1 MSIFSNVSIE
11 KPNKS
16 VFNLSHSKK
25 LTATAG
31 EIVPVFCQYTMP
43 GDKFNINVSTF
54 ARTLAMLSPMM
65 QNVQID
71 IHFFNVPLRLIWSR
85 WERFISGP
93 ERPKRYGGTDE
104 QEPVHP
110 YSDTRQIVHS
120 ALIAAQSTIKP
131 SDSDIS
137 KRVAYHTFIKKYYGS
152 GSLADYFGFPTFSDD
167 EINKILHNYTYDN
180 PLNVDNSVK
189 IDLFPFLAYAK
200 IYNDW
205 FRDENLIDPIPILYD
220 GKDSSFNYSD
230 IPYPENDEDLSYWMP
245 LRSRAWKKD
254 YFTSALP
261 FPQRGDDVLL
271 PLVNSDPSTNV
282 AKPYLDVIAN
292 NVTIDNSDIVDSSD
306 VRVSNSKLSSISQS
320 PSAGQTSS
328 TWNINDLKA
337 DISNLRSST
346 IIEIRRAFALQKWF
360 ENSARL
366 GARYIEQ
373 MLAHF
378 GVQSS
383 DARLQRPEFL
393 GGMSVPLSVDSV
405 VQTSSTTQD
414 SPQGNQSGIG
424 TAIGGNHICKVFCE
438 EHSLII
444 GLMTIRPQSQYIL
457 GLPRQFNMFERFDFP
472 FPEFANIGEQAIL
485 RQEIYCPTNLIG
497 HKSYKE
503 TFGYAPRYSEFKFI
517 PSTVHGEFK
526 DSLNYWTM
534 ARRCTPYL
542 NKDFIEITNAK
553 EANNRPFAFNDSE
566 HQYIVQLNFDVT
578 AVRPLPYYSVPGYLD
593 H

>member
-1 MSIFSNVSIE
+1 MSIFSKVSIE

-43 GDKFNINVSTF
+43 GDKFNINVGTF

-93 ERPKRYGGTDE
+93 ERPKRFGGKDDP
-104 QEPVHP
+104 EPVHP
-110 YSDTRQIVHS
+110 YTDCNQIVS
-120 ALIAAQSTIKP
+120 AAITEAQQSLDPSATPEQKKASYSKAIK
-131 SDSDIS
+131 
-137 KRVAYHTFIKKYYGS
+137 RYFGS
-152 GSLADYFGFPTFSDD
+152 GSLADYYGFPTYSEE
-167 EINKILHNYTYDN
+167 EISTILTNYTYGQ

-189 IDLFPFLAYAK
+189 IDLFPYLAYAK

-205 FRDENLIDPIPILYD
+205 YRDENLIDPIPILYD
-220 GKDSSFNYSD
+220 GKTSNPDYSD
-230 IPYPENDEDLSYWMP
+230 VPYPENEEDLWNWFK

-271 PLVNSDPSTNV
+271 PLVNYNPDTQQTTTQLPVNG
-282 AKPYLDVIAN
+282 N
-292 NVTIDNSDIVDSSD
+292 GVTIEH
-306 VRVSNSKLSSISQS
+306 
-320 PSAGQTSS
+320 PSATGNVVLDDDSYLKPVASENRTF
-328 TWNINDLKA
+328 NISNLQA

-405 VQTSSTTQD
+405 VQTSSTTVD

-485 RQEIYCPTNLIG
+485 RQEILCKTHYIG
-497 HKSYKE
+497 NKSYKE

-534 ARRCTPYL
+534 ARNCSPYL

-553 EANNRPFAFNDSE
+553 EANNRPFAYHDSE

>member
-110 YSDTRQIVHS
+110 YSDTRQIVSS
-120 ALIAAQSTIKP
+120 ALIAANSSFRPGATDPEKNEIRHK
-131 SDSDIS
+131 
-137 KRVAYHTFIKKYYGS
+137 FIKKYYGS
-152 GSLADYFGFPTFSDD
+152 GSLADYFGFPTFSDSQID
-167 EINKILHNYTYDN
+167 DILFNYIDGN
-180 PLNVDNSVK
+180 PLQVDNSVK

-220 GKDSSFNYSD
+220 GKDPNTNYSD
-230 IPYPENDEDLSYWMP
+230 TPYPENEEDLSYWFP

-271 PLVNSDPSTNV
+271 PLVNTDPTTNV
-282 AKPYLDVIAN
+282 SKPYLDINANNITIAN
-292 NVTIDNSDIVDSSD
+292 TKVSSSNDVSVIQSKLTSTSNSGTNSSKWNIDN
-306 VRVSNSKLSSISQS
+306 
-320 PSAGQTSS
+320 
-328 TWNINDLKA
+328 LKA

-405 VQTSSTTQD
+405 VQTSSTTTE

-424 TAIGGNHICKVFCE
+424 TAIGGNHICKCFCE

-485 RQEIYCPTNLIG
+485 RQEIYCPTHVIG
-497 HKSYKE
+497 HKTYKE

-566 HQYIVQLNFDVT
+566 HQYIVQVNFDVT

>member
-1 MSIFSNVSIE
+1 MSIFDSVSIE
-11 KPNKS
+11 KPKKS
-16 VFNLSHSKK
+16 VFNLSHTRK

-43 GDKFNINVSTF
+43 GDTFNINVSTF

-71 IHFFNVPLRLIWSR
+71 IHFFNVPLRILWQK

-93 ERPKRYGGTDE
+93 ERPARWSGQLDD
-104 QEPVHP
+104 EPVHP
-110 YSDTRQIVHS
+110 YTTARSIVNAISSVGFSQIDPTLS
-120 ALIAAQSTIKP
+120 PEQKLLEQANI
-131 SDSDIS
+131 
-137 KRVAYHTFIKKYYGS
+137 IKKYFGS
-152 GSLADYFGFPTFSDD
+152 GSLADYFGFPTYTKS
-167 EINKILHNYTYDN
+167 EIK
-180 PLNVDNSVK
+180 NVIDRLQGLQIDNSVK

-205 FRDENLIDPIPILYD
+205 YRDENLIDPIPILYD
-220 GKDSSFNYSD
+220 GKVPGNF
-230 IPYPENDEDLSYWMP
+230 PEGEPENEEDIFEFLK

-271 PLVNSDPSTNV
+271 PLVN
-282 AKPYLDVIAN
+282 Y
-292 NVTIDNSDIVDSSD
+292 NSETH
-306 VRVSNSKLSSISQS
+306 
-320 PSAGQTSS
+320 QTSDELPISGTAEVQSQNKESGTALFKDNGLLAHSSGS
-328 TWNINDLKA
+328 TYFNLYGLKA
-337 DISNLRSST
+337 DISSLRSST

-373 MLAHF
+373 MLSHF
-378 GVQSS
+378 GVKSS
-383 DARLQRPEFL
+383 DARLQRPEFI

-405 VQTSSTTQD
+405 VQTSSSTVD
-414 SPQGNQSGIG
+414 SPQGNQSGVG
-424 TAIGGNHICKVFCE
+424 TAVGGNHIAKYFCE

-444 GLMTIRPQSQYIL
+444 GLLTIRPQSQYIL
-457 GLPRQFNMFERFDFP
+457 GIPRQFNMFERFDFP

-485 RQEIYCPTNLIG
+485 KQELFCPLDHIG
-497 HKSYKE
+497 YKE
-503 TFGYAPRYSEFKFI
+503 YKTTFGYTPRYSEFKFI

-526 DSLNYWTM
+526 EELNYWTM
-534 ARRCTPYL
+534 ARKCTPYL
-542 NKDFIEITNAK
+542 NRSFIEITNAK
-553 EANNRPFAFNDSE
+553 ESNNRPFAYTDSQ
-566 HQYIVQLNFDVT
+566 HQYIIQCNFDVS
-578 AVRPLPYYSVPGYLD
+578 AVRPLPYFSTPGYLD

>member
-93 ERPKRYGGTDE
+93 ERPKRYGGNEE

-110 YSDTRQIVHS
+110 YSDTRQIVS
-120 ALIAAQSTIKP
+120 AALLDAQSSFRPGATDPEIKE
-131 SDSDIS
+131 IRH
-137 KRVAYHTFIKKYYGS
+137 KFVKKYYGS
-152 GSLADYFGFPTFSDD
+152 GSLADYFGFPTLRDSEIDD
-167 EINKILHNYTYDN
+167 ILFNYIDGN
-180 PLNVDNSVK
+180 PLQVDNSVK

-220 GKDSSFNYSD
+220 GKDTTFNYSD
-230 IPYPENDEDLSYWMP
+230 IPYPENDEDLWNWFK

-271 PLVNSDPSTNV
+271 PLVNTDPTTNV
-282 AKPYLDVIAN
+282 AKPYLDINGN
-292 NVTIDNSDIVDSSD
+292 NVTIENTKVSSSND
-306 VRVSNSKLSSISQS
+306 VSVIQSKLTATSTSGTNSSK
-320 PSAGQTSS
+320 
-328 TWNINDLKA
+328 WNIDNLRA

-405 VQTSSTTQD
+405 VQTSATTTD

-485 RQEIYCPTNLIG
+485 RQEIYCPTHRIG
-497 HKSYKE
+497 YKNYKE

-534 ARRCTPYL
+534 ARSCTPYL

-553 EANNRPFAFNDSE
+553 NANNRPFAFTDSE

>member
-93 ERPKRYGGTDE
+93 ERPKRYGGTEE

-110 YSDTRQIVHS
+110 YTDTRQIVS
-120 ALIAAQSTIKP
+120 AALTDADTTEIPDVPETEKKAT
-131 SDSDIS
+131 
-137 KRVAYHTFIKKYYGS
+137 YHKFIKKYYGS

-167 EINKILHNYTYDN
+167 EINVILKNYN
-180 PLNVDNSVK
+180 SGAPINVDNSVK
-189 IDLFPFLAYAK
+189 IDLFPFLAYSK

-205 FRDENLIDPIPILYD
+205 FRDENLIDPIPILFD
-220 GKDSSFNYSD
+220 GKDSNTDYSD
-230 IPYPENDEDLSYWMP
+230 IPYPENAEDLSYWFN

-271 PLVNSDPSTNV
+271 PLVNTDPTTNV
-282 AKPYLDVIAN
+282 AKPYLDINGNNITIAN
-292 NVTIDNSDIVDSSD
+292 PNIQNTSNVDVSERNLSAVDQ
-306 VRVSNSKLSSISQS
+306 SQ
-320 PSAGQTSS
+320 GRHYDK
-328 TWNINDLKA
+328 WNIYDLKA

-405 VQTSSTTQD
+405 VQTSSTTTD

-424 TAIGGNHICKVFCE
+424 TAIGGNHICKFFCE

-485 RQEIYCPTNLIG
+485 RQEIYCPTHYIG
-497 HKSYKE
+497 HKLYKE

-534 ARRCTPYL
+534 ARRCTPFL
-542 NKDFIEITNAK
+542 NQDFIEITNAK
-553 EANNRPFAFNDSE
+553 DANNRPFAFHDSE

>member
-93 ERPKRYGGTDE
+93 ERPKRYGGTEE

-110 YSDTRQIVHS
+110 YTDTRQIVN
-120 ALIAAQSTIKP
+120 AAYSDANSFISPSTTEPNKYQIRRKF
-131 SDSDIS
+131 
-137 KRVAYHTFIKKYYGS
+137 VKKYYGS
-152 GSLADYFGFPTFSDD
+152 GSLADYFGFPTFNDTELD
-167 EINKILHNYTYDN
+167 EIVGNYGN
-180 PLNVDNSVK
+180 PSQVDNSVK

-220 GKDSSFNYSD
+220 GKDPKTNYSD
-230 IPYPENDEDLSYWMP
+230 TPYPENEEDLSYWFK

-282 AKPYLDVIAN
+282 PKPYLDVSGEGVRLQTTKDNAN
-292 NVTIDNSDIVDSSD
+292 GVAIV
-306 VRVSNSKLSSISQS
+306 SKKLAAINPDAGA
-320 PSAGQTSS
+320 PSVD
-328 TWNINDLKA
+328 WNINNLKA

-378 GVQSS
+378 GVKSS

-405 VQTSSTTQD
+405 VQTSSTTTD

-485 RQEIYCPTNLIG
+485 RQEIFCPTSRIG
-497 HKSYKE
+497 HKTYKE

-553 EANNRPFAFNDSE
+553 EANNRPFAFTDSE
-566 HQYIVQLNFDVT
+566 HQYIIQLNFDVT

>member
-110 YSDTRQIVHS
+110 YSDTRQIVSS
-120 ALIAAQSTIKP
+120 ALMDGQTTVKP
-131 SDSDIS
+131 SDSDTAKKAI
-137 KRVAYHTFIKKYYGS
+137 YHKFIKQYYGS
-152 GSLADYFGFPTFSDD
+152 GSLADYFGFPTFSDE
-167 EINKILHNYTYDN
+167 EIDTILHNYTYGN
-180 PLNVDNSVK
+180 PINVDNSVK

-205 FRDENLIDPIPILYD
+205 FRDENLIDPIPILFD
-220 GKDSSFNYSD
+220 GKDTTTNYSD
-230 IPYPENDEDLSYWMP
+230 IPHPENDEDLSYWFK

-271 PLVNSDPSTNV
+271 PLVNSDPVTNV
-282 AKPYLDVIAN
+282 AKPYLDVDGSTSFIRN
-292 NVTIDNSDIVDSSD
+292 PLTNTND
-306 VRVSNSKLSSISQS
+306 VSVQNHKLTATGQD
-320 PSAGQTSS
+320 AGNTYQ
-328 TWNINDLKA
+328 TWNIENLKA

-405 VQTSSTTQD
+405 VQTSSTTTD

-485 RQEIYCPTNLIG
+485 RQEIYCPTHLLG
-497 HKSYKE
+497 QKTYKE

-553 EANNRPFAFNDSE
+553 EANNRPFAFTDSE

>member
-1 MSIFSNVSIE
+1 MSIFSKVAIE
-11 KPNKS
+11 QPNKS

-43 GDKFNINVSTF
+43 GDKFNINVGTF
-54 ARTLAMLSPMM
+54 ARTIAMLSPMM

-71 IHFFNVPLRLIWSR
+71 IHFFNVPLRLLWSR

-93 ERPKRYGGTDE
+93 ERPKRYGASDDDP
-104 QEPVHP
+104 EPVHP
-110 YSDTRQIVHS
+110 YTTTQTICY
-120 ALIAAQSTIKP
+120 AAFEAAAQTMP
-131 SDSDIS
+131 SSATDEQ
-137 KRVAYHTFIKKYYGS
+137 KKAHYKKYLKHYYGS
-152 GSLADYFGFPTFSDD
+152 GSLADYLGFPTFDDD
-167 EINKILHNYTYDN
+167 ELNLIVNKYN
-180 PLNVDNSVK
+180 PTNPIDVDNSVK
-189 IDLFPFLAYAK
+189 IDLFPYLAYTK

-205 FRDENLIDPIPILYD
+205 YRDENLIDPIPILF
-220 GKDSSFNYSD
+220 DSKP
-230 IPYPENDEDLSYWMP
+230 PYNDYNAQGQPTNESDLSYWLN

-271 PLVNSDPSTNV
+271 PLVNHNPLTN
-282 AKPYLDVIAN
+282 
-292 NVTIDNSDIVDSSD
+292 
-306 VRVSNSKLSSISQS
+306 
-320 PSAGQTSS
+320 QTSKTLHINGS
-328 TWNINDLKA
+328 NATIEHLTSQGDVTLDPDGMLIPKVNPNNPRFNINNLTA

-378 GVQSS
+378 GVESS

-405 VQTSSTTQD
+405 VQTSSTTSD

-444 GLMTIRPQSQYIL
+444 GLMTIRPQSQYVL
-457 GLPRQFNMFERFDFP
+457 GLPRQYNMFERFDFP

-485 RQEIYCPTNLIG
+485 RQELFCPTHIVG

-503 TFGYAPRYSEFKFI
+503 TFGYSPRYSEFKFI

-526 DSLNYWTM
+526 DTLSYWTM
-534 ARRCTPYL
+534 ARKCSPYL

-553 EANNRPFAFNDSE
+553 DSNNRPFAYHDSE